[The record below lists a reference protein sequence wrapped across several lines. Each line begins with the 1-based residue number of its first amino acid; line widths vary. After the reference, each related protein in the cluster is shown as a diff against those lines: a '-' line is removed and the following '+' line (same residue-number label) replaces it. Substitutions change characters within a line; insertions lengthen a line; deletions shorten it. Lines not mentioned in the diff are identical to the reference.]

1 MVEKQ
6 PVIIVVSLFQGIYL
20 LLALDLLLR
29 LGPVDPFR
37 IGLGRKYFAC
47 FRIDAFAG
55 ERYDVGDSRERVS
68 RESRRIVRTGLPS
81 RITFI
86 LLFRYRNRFVVV
98 EFDAAVSDYGVTY
111 QFSRF
116 DPSSYVGTL
125 LFVLLRCAAES
136 IHAFRIIRLVGEILP
151 ARFLRFFGMRLVV
164 AGIAQRTD
172 RAGFVPEGLQDFS
185 LRTILEIADP
195 YAGTF
200 LKQSLRFGDQVLR
213 ILAFHAR
220 PVLTDVAVTA
230 IRKKHLIGLVTR
242 TGCTFGLIETVRV

>member
-6 PVIIVVSLFQGIYL
+6 PVIIGVPLFQGIYL

-29 LGPVDPFR
+29 HGPVDRFR

-55 ERYDVGDSRERVS
+55 ERYDIGNSRKCIFRKF
-68 RESRRIVRTGLPS
+68 RRIVRTGLPS

-86 LLFRYRNRFVVV
+86 LLFRYRNRLVVV
-98 EFDAAVSDYGVTY
+98 EFDAAVSDHGVTY
-111 QFSRF
+111 QFPRF
-116 DPSSYVGTL
+116 DPSLYVGAL

-136 IHAFRIIRLVGEILP
+136 IYAFRIIRLIGEILP

-200 LKQSLRFGDQVLR
+200 RKQSLRFGDQVLR

-220 PVLTDVAVTA
+220 PVLADIAVAAVSE
-230 IRKKHLIGLVTR
+230 KHLVGPVAR
-242 TGCTFGLIETVRV
+242 TGRTFGFIETVRV